1 MMVGMVI
8 VVMGMIV
15 VMEVTMVMVILRF
28 YRKQLIVR
36 DIVRAAVQDLLDE
49 LSTDPVVRQAGT
61 EGFH

>member
-15 VMEVTMVMVILRF
+15 VMVVTMVMVILTF
-28 YRKQLIVR
+28 YRKQLIVG

-49 LSTDPVVRQAGT
+49 LSTHPVVGQAGT